1 MGKQEA
7 RRPAKKWLMI
17 LGALA
22 ASALVIVA
30 LKGFGDP
37 VETARR
43 ETRERADALAGLVQS
58 TWNARRLSPA
68 YPAVPAELAVWIG
81 DESEFGRDPAL
92 EQESGSRLFSVL
104 LDAALAAAASGDLDG
119 ARERA
124 ENALERVPEDA
135 RAAEAHLALARW
147 AAARGD
153 RVGVERHRAAI
164 LNDAAPRFVRGTSA
178 ALLACL
184 VEPVDTTRAL
194 GLLASGDPHLPSP
207 KDSVR
212 VEPDGRVVFV
222 EDPLWRVVRERLIGA
237 GAGDGGASDG
247 QVAFQL
253 RGRAAEAVRTFLRGQ
268 VSATDDRWTLWS
280 RERAL
285 FAARAIPGQ
294 GGVRIVAVTPEGL
307 VSGLRATPAEEPDR
321 PFVVRFD
328 HEPELAPALGF
339 ERVDGGARHWLDG
352 TSIGFTIHRQ
362 DPLRAGRA
370 EAARQRALRA
380 GLVLLALGILTATF
394 LAVRAMD
401 RADRLNRLRST
412 FVASV
417 SHDLRT
423 PIQSILLMAET
434 LERGRVAAEKSKVR
448 YFASI
453 RQEAWRLRRFVED
466 ILDGARIE
474 RGDGARIERRE
485 VDVAHF
491 LEDLERAMRERAD
504 QSHAELTFVQH
515 ALPEV
520 LEIDPDGVYRAVWN
534 LFENALRYGR
544 SGDAPARVTIEATLE
559 DSVLAFTVRDEGPG
573 VPARFADSVF
583 EPFERGA
590 SEARA
595 GASTGTGL
603 GLSIVR
609 ALTRA
614 HGGDATLLPSA
625 IGARFV
631 ATFNTHSKEDH
642 QGGAA

>member
-1 MGKQEA
+1 MGKHGA

-22 ASALVIVA
+22 ASALVVVS

-43 ETRERADALAGLVQS
+43 ETLERADALAGLVQS

-68 YPAVPAELAVWIG
+68 DPATPAGIAVWIT
-81 DESEFGRDPAL
+81 DEQEYGRDPGL
-92 EQESGSRLFSVL
+92 EQESGSRLFGVL
-104 LDAALAAAASGDLDG
+104 LDAALAAAASGDLTG

-124 ENALERVPEDA
+124 ENALERVPEDP

-147 AAARGD
+147 AAVEGD
-153 RVGVERHRAAI
+153 TASVERHRAAV
-164 LNDAAPRFVRGTSA
+164 LDGSTQRFVRGTSA

-184 VEPVDTTRAL
+184 VEPVDAGRAFA
-194 GLLASGDPHLPSP
+194 LLASEDPQLPSP

-212 VEPDGRVVFV
+212 VEPDGRVAFV
-222 EDPLWRVVRERLIGA
+222 EDPLWRVIRERLTGA
-237 GAGDGGASDG
+237 DVDQNGARDWRGAFRMD
-247 QVAFQL
+247 
-253 RGRAAEAVRTFLRGQ
+253 GRAAEAVRTFLDGR

-285 FAARAIPGQ
+285 LAARAFPGR
-294 GGVRIVAVTPEGL
+294 GGVRIVAVTPDGL
-307 VSGLRATPAEEPDR
+307 VSGLRTTPAEETER
-321 PFVVRFD
+321 PFLVRFD
-328 HEPELAPALGF
+328 HEPEFAPPAGL

-352 TSIGFTIHRQ
+352 TSIGFTVHRE

-370 EAARQRALRA
+370 EAVRQRALRA
-380 GLVLLALGILTATF
+380 GLILLALGILTATF
-394 LAVRAMD
+394 LAVRAVD
-401 RADRLNRLRST
+401 RADRLNRMRST

-434 LERGRVAAEKSKVR
+434 LERGRVAAEKSKAR

-504 QSHAELTFVQH
+504 QDEATLTFTH
-515 ALPEV
+515 EALPEV
-520 LEIDPDGVYRAVWN
+520 LEIDPDGVHRAVWN

-544 SGDAPARVTIEATLE
+544 SGDVPAQVTVEATLE
-559 DSVLAFTVRDEGPG
+559 GDVLGFTVRDEGPG
-573 VPARFADSVF
+573 VPARFAESVF
-583 EPFERGA
+583 EPFERGG
-590 SEARA
+590 SEAHA
-595 GASTGTGL
+595 GAPTGTGL

-614 HGGDATLLPSA
+614 HGGDASLLPSVR
-625 IGARFV
+625 GARFV
-631 ATFNTHSKEDH
+631 ATFNIHSPEDH